1 LKVPRSV
8 SPAPCNN
15 KQRVSNRNG
24 PGREIN
30 INLHVCL
37 LPLSSDSGKSQ
48 VADFAAPS
56 HRPWYL
62 VPDLTVDAHMFAG
75 FGVGAGVRLIAGLGV
90 FAGPE
95 MAAAPDTAE
104 MAAVLAVTASLDEA
118 AFLLDM
124 RSFAGTGW

>member
-1 LKVPRSV
+1 LKVPRRV
-8 SPAPCNN
+8 SPAPYNN
-15 KQRVSNRNG
+15 NHRVSNRSG
-24 PGREIN
+24 SGREIH

-56 HRPWYL
+56 HWPRYL
-62 VPDLTVDAHMFAG
+62 AQDLTVDADMF
-75 FGVGAGVRLIAGLGV
+75 AGLGV

-95 MAAAPDTAE
+95 MAA
-104 MAAVLAVTASLDEA
+104 VLAVTASLGKA

-124 RSFAGTGW
+124 RSSAGTGW

>member
-1 LKVPRSV
+1 LKVPRRV
-8 SPAPCNN
+8 SPAPYNN
-15 KQRVSNRNG
+15 NHRVSNRSG
-24 PGREIN
+24 SGREIH

-56 HRPWYL
+56 HWPRYL
-62 VPDLTVDAHMFAG
+62 AQDLTVDADMF
-75 FGVGAGVRLIAGLGV
+75 AGLGV
-90 FAGPE
+90 FAGPD

-104 MAAVLAVTASLDEA
+104 MAAVLAVTASLGKA

-124 RSFAGTGW
+124 RSSAGTGW